1 METGRADPLRR
12 YQTIMDTGTQGDSG
26 TQIFYGHVVVAAAT
40 LILMVIWA
48 VYYSFGVF
56 FKPLLSEFGWTRAM
70 TSGAFSLSSITMGV
84 AGIAIGWVND
94 RFGPRLVMSI
104 CGVLLGI
111 GYILMSQISAP
122 WQIYFFYGVIVGAGM
137 VGGFVPIMSTLAR
150 WFVKRRGMMTGIAA
164 AGIGIGAVIGP
175 PLANRLISTYG
186 WRLSYIILGSIL
198 LAVVVLSSQLLK
210 RDPSVVEQV
219 ADGLDQGNQ
228 IDLSPGSE
236 GLSLGEALYTIPF
249 WLFFVMI
256 FCFGSCIFSIMVHIA
271 AHSTELGISSAGAA
285 KVLATL
291 GGASIAG
298 KLLLGKLSDTIG
310 SRNILIFSFLL
321 MAAALFWLVSATMAW
336 ELYCFAGMFGFAYG
350 GCVTVESPMVAFLF
364 GLRSHGSILGVV
376 AFGFTIGGAFGPWLT
391 GHIFD
396 VTHSYQ
402 VAFLGCAILSTLGL
416 ILTTALR
423 SNAFHETNHGA
434 QPESVGLTEGE

>member
-1 METGRADPLRR
+1 METGRAKPPRR
-12 YQTIMDTGTQGDSG
+12 HQTIMDTGIRGDAG
-26 TQIFYGHVVVAAAT
+26 TQIFYGHVVVAAAA

-56 FKPLLSEFGWTRAM
+56 FKPILSEFGWTRAM

-84 AGIAIGWVND
+84 TGIVIGWVND

-104 CGVLLGI
+104 SGVLLGI

-122 WQIYFFYGVIVGAGM
+122 WQIYLFYGVIVGAGM

-150 WFVKRRGMMTGIAA
+150 WFVKRRGMMTGIVS
-164 AGIGIGAVIGP
+164 AGIGVGAVIGP

-198 LAVVVLSSQLLK
+198 LAVVVLLSQLLK

-219 ADGLDQGNQ
+219 ADGQNQGNQ
-228 IDLSPGSE
+228 IDLTPGSE
-236 GLSLGEALYTIPF
+236 GFSLGEALYTIPF

-271 AHSTELGISSAGAA
+271 AHSNELGISPAGAA
-285 KVLATL
+285 KILATL

-298 KLLLGKLSDTIG
+298 KLLLGKLSDIIG
-310 SRNILIFSFLL
+310 SRNVFIFSFLL
-321 MAAALFWLVSATMAW
+321 MAVSLFWLTSAKMAW
-336 ELYCFAGMFGFAYG
+336 ELYCFAGIFGFAYG

-402 VAFLGCAILSTLGL
+402 AAFLGCAILSFFGL

-423 SNAFHETNHGA
+423 PKTLHETNHR
-434 QPESVGLTEGE
+434 PLSESASLVAEE